1 MLGGEAQSVIQIGI
15 IEDDVCMDM
24 LAVAVNGKHI
34 LIITF
39 KIAVTKF
46 FTGSKALYQVVCK
59 DFCSPCSSVSDCSEV
74 LACSCAVGSASI
86 RADIYTVDGLISVC
100 DVSDRCADCC
110 PDRMDRSVCQISFT
124 PFFISVI
131 SSA

>member
-46 FTGSKALYQVVCK
+46 FTDLHSLFRCNFTGSKALYQVVCK
-59 DFCSPCSSVSDCSEV
+59 DFCSPCSSVSDSSEIF
-74 LACSCAVGSASI
+74 ACPM
-86 RADIYTVDGLISVC
+86 
-100 DVSDRCADCC
+100 RC
-110 PDRMDRSVCQISFT
+110 RLGKHKS
-124 PFFISVI
+124 
-131 SSA
+131 